1 MPFQKTKSKF
11 RVIVPMSF
19 SAVQTLLS
27 LAEKTSKFCAEHSNE
42 VRDDGFIPS
51 RLEQFSNLPEI
62 VRNGQVEENNDESVL
77 VGCKK
82 QTNIDRFYDRTA
94 GVLAAVRPC
103 GIAAAFCEMFTC
115 ESPSQ
120 VFFFIF
126 NSFGR
131 AAENFSRLKVLGYD
145 RTCGFHPFLERL
157 AKKGNL
163 GAQLLLSKVKFLVD
177 KFHCEKHTEATWF
190 PPDNPRCKYHPDLE
204 RFSEIRGTNTECA
217 EQFFKWLGS
226 FKYMCKK
233 M

>member
-120 VFFFIF
+120 VFFFICK
-126 NSFGR
+126 SFGR

-157 AKKGNL
+157 AKKRESGCP
-163 GAQLLLSKVKFLVD
+163 ASSKQSKISDRKSVV
-177 KFHCEKHTEATWF
+177 
-190 PPDNPRCKYHPDLE
+190 
-204 RFSEIRGTNTECA
+204 
-217 EQFFKWLGS
+217 
-226 FKYMCKK
+226 
-233 M
+233 